1 MSDREK
7 DNLEPGQRLAQDA
20 VRSLGVPAA
29 DPAFRERLKAQFVA
43 GEVPA
48 QPAFAESDP
57 SRPVP
62 RPRRLVAVYGWGTLA
77 AAAVVAIAVVALNR
91 LPGPRLVAVDG
102 AGSVIV
108 DGEVL
113 DAGSPELIADRL
125 HPGARLQVDGDTTL
139 DLQYPGA
146 MVWRLE
152 PGTDVVLPDRPGR
165 WFGRAVRADLARGEV
180 SVRTGPDLHG
190 GELDVATPAGTA
202 EIYGTLVNIM
212 SNDELTCF
220 CLHDGTAHVSL
231 DGRDLGA
238 IPPMMRRVVFT
249 DGRPP
254 ELSDI
259 APPHLEHMLELDR
272 DRGDIFRKP

>member
-1 MSDREK
+1 MSDHEQ
-7 DNLEPGQRLAQDA
+7 DNREPGQRLAQDA

-43 GEVPA
+43 GAVPA
-48 QPAFAESDP
+48 QPAFADSTP
-57 SRPVP
+57 ARPRP

-77 AAAVVAIAVVALNR
+77 AAAVVAFAVCGLNR
-91 LPGPRLVAVDG
+91 LPGPQLVAVNG
-102 AGSVIV
+102 TGSVIM
-108 DGEVL
+108 DDEVL
-113 DAGSPELIADRL
+113 AAGSPDLIAARL
-125 HPGARLQVDGDTTL
+125 HPGARLRVDGDTSL

-146 MVWRLE
+146 MMWRLE

-165 WFGRAVRADLARGEV
+165 WFGRSCAPTWPRARSACAPARTC
-180 SVRTGPDLHG
+180 TGANWTWPPRR
-190 GELDVATPAGTA
+190 APPRSTA
-202 EIYGTLVNIM
+202 PSSTSC

-238 IPPMMRRVVFT
+238 IPPMMRRVIFT

-272 DRGDIFRKP
+272 DMSGRFEPR